1 MRKNYFAGPNGN
13 GAWQVKG
20 EGNQRA
26 TKVFD
31 TQEEAWNE
39 AKSRARD
46 NEGEAFLQGCNGQI
60 RKRNSYGND
69 PFPPKG

>member
-46 NEGEAFLQGCNGQI
+46 NEGKHFFKAAMG
-60 RKRNSYGND
+60 K
-69 PFPPKG
+69 